1 MAYPTNPIYK
11 LCKDKDGIE
20 TCIITTLKDENNT
33 QLSIPFCEDNTDYQA
48 YLEWK
53 AIDGN
58 EPEAAD

>member
-1 MAYPTNPIYK
+1 MAISYK
-11 LCKDKDGIE
+11 LTTENICILKIEDGSPTWAIP
-20 TCIITTLKDENNT
+20 IDEKNRM
-33 QLSIPFCEDNTDYQA
+33 YQE

>member
-1 MAYPTNPIYK
+1 MTYTYK
-11 LCKDKDGIE
+11 LQVLDPNGKQTSVIRKEDGA
-20 TCIITTLKDENNT
+20 C
-33 QLSIPFCEDNTDYQA
+33 IPFDEANSDYQA

>member
-1 MAYPTNPIYK
+1 MAYPIDPIYK
-11 LCKDKDGIE
+11 LVNSSITGELSCILTKTSFGAKAIPIE
-20 TCIITTLKDENNT
+20 
-33 QLSIPFCEDNTDYQA
+33 PDNIDYQA